1 VTTSTFADLGVSEP
15 IRRAVDAQGYVTPTP
30 IQQSAIPLLLDG
42 RDLFGIA
49 QTGTGKTAAFVLPLL
64 QRLSAAGAQRRGR
77 GPSALILA
85 PTRELAAQIAE
96 AIEAYGRHLSLRV
109 AVVFGGVG
117 QAPQVAK
124 LRRGLDIL
132 VATPGRLLDLV
143 AQGHARLDTVTTLV
157 LDEAD
162 RMLDM
167 GFIHDVRRIVDTLP
181 ADRHSMVFSATMP
194 AEITRLAKRL
204 LRNPERIEMTP
215 SGSCVDRVEQRVHF
229 VATAEKRALLGSVLQ
244 DPQLSRVIVFTR
256 TKHGANRVS
265 TDLSRIGIAAEAMH
279 GNKSQAARQASLDR
293 FRKGTLR
300 VLVAT
305 DIAARGI
312 DVDAVSHII
321 NYDLPNVAETYVHRI
336 GRTGRAGLT
345 GIALS
350 FCDRSERPFLSD
362 IEKLTGH
369 RIPVVGGSNAA
380 LDSAAPTAPRRHAD
394 PRPADTRSPAK
405 AARRRTPSSRRRAQR
420 GKGMSHA
427 SQAELSL

>member
-1 VTTSTFADLGVSEP
+1 MTTSTFADLGVSEP